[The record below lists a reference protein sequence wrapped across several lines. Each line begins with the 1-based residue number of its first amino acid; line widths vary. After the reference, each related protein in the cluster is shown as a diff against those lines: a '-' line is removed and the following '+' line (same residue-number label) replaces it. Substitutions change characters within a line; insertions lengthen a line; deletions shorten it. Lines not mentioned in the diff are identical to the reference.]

1 MSDEQIIE
9 IYNRMVD
16 HFGAKLPCPEQQP
29 MQFAYYVKLFRYYN
43 RI

>member
-1 MSDEQIIE
+1 MTDQQIIE

-16 HFGAKLPCPEQQP
+16 HYGASLPCPDQEP
-29 MQFAYYVKLFRYYN
+29 MRFAYYVKLFRFYN